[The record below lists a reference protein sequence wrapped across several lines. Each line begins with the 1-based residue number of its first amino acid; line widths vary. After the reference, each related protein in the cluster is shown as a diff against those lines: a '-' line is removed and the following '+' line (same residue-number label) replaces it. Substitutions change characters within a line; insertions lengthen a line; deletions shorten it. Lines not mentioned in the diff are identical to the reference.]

1 MPPKSGRANFLFI
14 DFLYI
19 NFKKWLL
26 QKKPCYMPAMIK
38 YTHEQALPAL
48 AVKPVGNHLLIDTVY
63 HIHT

>member
-19 NFKKWLL
+19 NLKKWLL
-26 QKKPCYMPAMIK
+26 QKKTCYMPAMIK

-48 AVKPVGNHLLIDTVY
+48 AVKPVGNHL
-63 HIHT
+63 